1 MRPLSESQSEK
12 VDRALTHHERYTR
25 DSYFWASPSN
35 ASGRRWV
42 GKRDSFSVQFRYE
55 GRDYKYES
63 AVHCSCRNVYYKG
76 HFFVDGQ
83 RKDVRAFT
91 NLLTRER
98 LDHADH

>member
-12 VDRALTHHERYTR
+12 VDRALTHHERYR
-25 DSYFWASPSN
+25 NSYFWASPSN

-42 GKRDSFSVQFRYE
+42 GKRDSFQVQFRHE

-63 AVHCSCRNVYYKG
+63 AVHCSSRNVYYKG
-76 HFFVDGQ
+76 HFFIDGE

-91 NLLTRER
+91 NLLTKER